1 MSKNWDYSD
10 LSHAASEAGG
20 PQKFVDQV
28 ADINFQRGVQAEKST
43 EGWKGILIVS
53 AAIGL
58 WEGGKALYKRHKL
71 KKAAKQQALL
81 EASNESKR
89 KFVESIE
96 NHSGT
101 KADQD

>member
-43 EGWKGILIVS
+43 EGWKGIRACSEFSV
-53 AAIGL
+53 
-58 WEGGKALYKRHKL
+58 
-71 KKAAKQQALL
+71 KKGFL
-81 EASNESKR
+81 
-89 KFVESIE
+89 
-96 NHSGT
+96 
-101 KADQD
+101 

>member
-43 EGWKGILIVS
+43 EGWGLLLARNRYKSGFFANNLQS
-53 AAIGL
+53 A
-58 WEGGKALYKRHKL
+58 
-71 KKAAKQQALL
+71 
-81 EASNESKR
+81 
-89 KFVESIE
+89 
-96 NHSGT
+96 
-101 KADQD
+101 